1 MVLLVAILA
10 PPGQYGR
17 DLAAEEGGA
26 FRWGKGAGEAGK
38 RLALG
43 VLDPPAVAVA
53 EKMDEVTRARSASAS
68 ALVNPSPRNSD
79 TACRTIPSKS
89 RGPS

>member
-17 DLAAEEGGA
+17 DLAAQESGA

-53 EKMDEVTRARSASAS
+53 EKMDEVTRARGGDGGQRRITW
-68 ALVNPSPRNSD
+68 PQTPQGQ
-79 TACRTIPSKS
+79 S
-89 RGPS
+89 RGS